1 MKIEAKNK
9 KQIRS
14 GIKKRTIK
22 REIERGITNY
32 IAKGSAFID
41 QISNLKTIE
50 GFNSLLNSTFKEGNE
65 QGIKG
70 DILEIFTNWI
80 INNAN
85 DVFDFCVLNDINR
98 SILHNKGIDPNET
111 EEDFDLR
118 KEILERFN
126 IPDLDEGI
134 DGYFF
139 TKGGKIGA
147 YQCKVRTVKKTL
159 NINDDKLG
167 TFFKLTSDTPHKLS
181 DPTRKREIHDKFDFV
196 VVISTAESVP
206 DDYNNDD
213 NIWILKEDLAKFI
226 NDFTEAYNESPFV
239 QFSFY
244 LEKIFEKDLLK
255 HCGETYDLMPHQGNH
270 KNAATKH
277 YLTDGNS
284 LGIMTSPTGTGKTRM
299 IFETVFEVFPKGVHI
314 LAAPWISL
322 LYQNLEDFLKYAKA
336 RGKEFDAAISYSSSE
351 NDRSLHSNGI
361 TRLKNE
367 GAVATWLF
375 DRDPN
380 KISILFTTYASSEK
394 LIDGVNLLL
403 QLKPEFSFSSLTCDE
418 SHRTVGQK
426 DSLWTKLVIPSAIPV
441 LYKMFA
447 TATIREIG
455 DMRKQLEKH
464 NIDAVGMDDKKFFG
478 DIFYNLTFKDAIKQK
493 LICDFQIVVA
503 TETPEE
509 IIKLR
514 KKIHLNGEVITS
526 DPLDSRQL
534 IGLGMAHHL
543 MKGGEI
549 KKAIFFS
556 SDNTRSARAHSGA
569 ESLFAPS
576 LCSKDNVLFT
586 SSYESSK
593 GNKIDTIKAFGNSE
607 MALLFNCQQI
617 KEGIDV
623 KSCDCIVFLDPK
635 TSKIDITQAIG
646 RALRIDSKNPDK
658 IAKVILPVVAEF
670 DENEKC
676 VINDESFKNLQDF
689 LTSIVDLDEE
699 IRESFDILIEEV
711 KGSKKS
717 KPQKKGKLRF
727 SKFEIFDFTHLEK
740 IRIKILKST
749 GDVLWYSAEEVHEIV
764 KKDHRFLSMA
774 QYDRVISSG
783 VSFRKDYYMFPKY
796 EKLSQDE
803 FYKKMGKIQFLGLDS
818 LEKIRENL
826 LCWIEFT
833 VENAELEG
841 LSHFYIK
848 QLVVEEIN
856 KYCPKLR
863 VKEKT
868 SGGEGRKNN
877 LNFLPELYQGAKG
890 KYIASDYQ
898 IILNQYERKFGCKIE
913 DRLIGYCDIDF
924 CLEWFQK
931 NGIKSKKTLEAKQ
944 NDELFRK
951 EMLKLG
957 IPSSGTLITVYGHNY
972 QTKLFGKKTKFKGI
986 NISLNVLTQVYNQI
1000 LKDIEDGTINRV
1012 RGGLQSYS
1020 NKLGLPST
1028 AYLSDLFEKNKF
1040 PKIVFKKRC
1049 DLVDVEEVKKL
1060 AKVHSVKDI
1069 CRILGYEY
1077 SALREA
1083 TKGLNIKYQR
1093 PTKESHYLYKKC
1105 PVEKFVS
1112 LFESGFG
1119 WTEISK
1125 TFGGEFNEQKIK
1137 QEVTKFYL
1145 DMGETLPNLNDLR
1158 IARKT
1163 ELIKSLLESGLSA
1176 TQISKKLN
1184 ESKTTV
1190 HRYLKSIKG
1199 E

>member
-9 KQIRS
+9 KQIRT

-22 REIERGITNY
+22 RIIKRGITNY

-41 QISNLKTIE
+41 QISKLKTIE
-50 GFNSLLNSTFKEGNE
+50 GFNTLLNTTFKEGNE
-65 QGIKG
+65 QGLKG

-85 DVFDFCVLNDINR
+85 DVFDFCVLNGINR

-111 EEDFDLR
+111 KEDFDLR

-134 DGYFF
+134 DGYFL
-139 TKGGKIGA
+139 TKERKIGA

-255 HCGETYDLMPHQGNH
+255 QSGETYDLMPHQGNY

-277 YLTDGNS
+277 FLTDGNS
-284 LGIMTSPTGTGKTRM
+284 LGIMTSPPGTGKTRM

-367 GAVATWLF
+367 GEVATWLF

-455 DMRKQLEKH
+455 DMRKQLENH

-493 LICDFQIVVA
+493 LICDFEIVVA

-534 IGLGMAHHL
+534 IGLGMAHQL
-543 MKGGEI
+543 MKAGEI

-593 GNKIDTIKAFGNSE
+593 GNKIDTIKAFGNAE

-676 VINDESFKNLQDF
+676 VINDESFKHLQDF

-699 IRESFDILIEEV
+699 IRESFDLLIEEV
-711 KGSKKS
+711 KGSKNG
-717 KPQKKGKLRF
+717 KPKKKGKLTF
-727 SKFEIFDFTHLEK
+727 SKFKIFDYNNLEK
-740 IRIKILKST
+740 IRIRIMKST
-749 GDVLWYSAEEVHEIV
+749 GESLYYPFDKLQQEVMEDSRIISMVIYDDFVKQGIV
-764 KKDHRFLSMA
+764 
-774 QYDRVISSG
+774 
-783 VSFRKDYYMFPKY
+783 FRQDYYMFPTY
-796 EKLSQDE
+796 ASLRRDDTYQ
-803 FYKKMGKIQFLGLDS
+803 KMGSMVFLGLDQVERLKDRVLEK
-818 LEKIRENL
+818 LEKITLDCKNKRFSRQFTREELKRSISSYFPYVQARISRKKNEL
-826 LCWIEFT
+826 KDNPDYDPEVYSGVCKGFPIYKHFDRFFSQYYLKEHGEIYFQLKETASEKDFKKFLKDYKIST
-833 VENAELEG
+833 LAEYRNFCED
-841 LSHFYIK
+841 
-848 QLVVEEIN
+848 
-856 KYCPKLR
+856 
-863 VKEKT
+863 
-868 SGGEGRKNN
+868 RKNSSI
-877 LNFLPELYQGAKG
+877 LL
-890 KYIASDYQ
+890 KY
-898 IILNQYERKFGCKIE
+898 
-913 DRLIGYCDIDF
+913 
-924 CLEWFQK
+924 
-931 NGIKSKKTLEAKQ
+931 
-944 NDELFRK
+944 
-951 EMLKLG
+951 G
-957 IPSSGTLITVYGHNY
+957 IPNPDLLEKKYGKEF
-972 QTKLFGKKTKFKGI
+972 QRKVLETKPHK
-986 NISLNVLTQVYNQI
+986 
-1000 LKDIEDGTINRV
+1000 
-1012 RGGLQSYS
+1012 
-1020 NKLGLPST
+1020 
-1028 AYLSDLFEKNKF
+1028 
-1040 PKIVFKKRC
+1040 
-1049 DLVDVEEVKKL
+1049 
-1060 AKVHSVKDI
+1060 
-1069 CRILGYEY
+1069 
-1077 SALREA
+1077 
-1083 TKGLNIKYQR
+1083 
-1093 PTKESHYLYKKC
+1093 
-1105 PVEKFVS
+1105 
-1112 LFESGFG
+1112 
-1119 WTEISK
+1119 
-1125 TFGGEFNEQKIK
+1125 
-1137 QEVTKFYL
+1137 
-1145 DMGETLPNLNDLR
+1145 
-1158 IARKT
+1158 RKT
-1163 ELIKSLLESGLSA
+1163 EWSKGQTTRLKKMIEETNKIVKYSDAIKKINEIRILETEETSFTIFIKKITKRCIFFKIHFEGVMKQEDRVDFLLLKKLLGEEGSSISKVAKEFGLERSTISSLIEKATERGIEISFTPKIGFQENGARERNLRILEDLNSGLCNKAIYEKYNITPQTLSPL
-1176 TQISKKLN
+1176 KKEL
-1184 ESKTTV
+1184 
-1190 HRYLKSIKG
+1190 LK
-1199 E
+1199 